1 MKLLFIIIVILFSVI
16 DCPALSMS
24 SGTVFLSNV
33 ADKTADVMLSKKQKQ
48 KQKQKKKKAKN
59 NSNQN
64 NNDLYLL
71 KIGLL
76 LTVGIGIAI
85 GVLLFQPIFIFGL
98 VFFLAFLFF
107 LAGLTFSMGLIL
119 SLSRAA
125 GNYREKNEEMA
136 GYILMYM
143 ITRIILLSI
152 VFLMVPTIYG
162 IILTV
167 TFLPGFIVQLLI
179 MTLLLK
185 SDISGNDRK
194 NMFRTQT
201 EPSVEQ

>member
-1 MKLLFIIIVILFSVI
+1 MKLLFIIIAMLFSVI

-24 SGTVFLSNV
+24 SGTAFLSNV
-33 ADKTADVMLSKKQKQ
+33 AEKTADVMISKKQKQ
-48 KQKQKKKKAKN
+48 NQKKKKAKN

-76 LTVGIGIAI
+76 LTVGIGLAI
-85 GVLLFQPIFIFGL
+85 GVLLFQPIFIFGIA
-98 VFFLAFLFF
+98 FFLAFLFF

-194 NMFRTQT
+194 KMFRTQT

>member
-1 MKLLFIIIVILFSVI
+1 MKLLFIIIAMLFSVI

-24 SGTVFLSNV
+24 SGTAFLSNV
-33 ADKTADVMLSKKQKQ
+33 AEKTADVMLSKKQ

-76 LTVGIGIAI
+76 LTVGIGLAI
-85 GVLLFQPIFIFGL
+85 GVLLFQPIFIFGIA
-98 VFFLAFLFF
+98 FFLAFLFF

-194 NMFRTQT
+194 KMFRTQT

>member
-1 MKLLFIIIVILFSVI
+1 MKLLFIIIAMLFSVI

-24 SGTVFLSNV
+24 SGTEFLSNV
-33 ADKTADVMLSKKQKQ
+33 AEKTADVMISKKQ

-76 LTVGIGIAI
+76 LTVGIGLAI
-85 GVLLFQPIFIFGL
+85 GVLLFQPIFIFGIA
-98 VFFLAFLFF
+98 FFLAFLFF

-194 NMFRTQT
+194 KMFRTQT

>member
-1 MKLLFIIIVILFSVI
+1 
-16 DCPALSMS
+16 MS

-33 ADKTADVMLSKKQKQ
+33 ADETADVMLSKKQKQ

-167 TFLPGFIVQLLI
+167 TFLPGFMVQLLI

>member
-1 MKLLFIIIVILFSVI
+1 MKLLFIIIAMLFSVI

-24 SGTVFLSNV
+24 SGTAFLSNV
-33 ADKTADVMLSKKQKQ
+33 AEKTADVMISKKQ

-71 KIGLL
+71 KIGLF
-76 LTVGIGIAI
+76 LTVGIGLAI
-85 GVLLFQPIFIFGL
+85 GVLLFQPIFIFGIA
-98 VFFLAFLFF
+98 FFLAFLFF

-152 VFLMVPTIYG
+152 VFLMAPTIYG

-194 NMFRTQT
+194 KMFRTQT

>member
-1 MKLLFIIIVILFSVI
+1 MKLLFIIIAMLFSVI

-24 SGTVFLSNV
+24 SGTEFLSNV
-33 ADKTADVMLSKKQKQ
+33 AEKTADVMISKKQ

-76 LTVGIGIAI
+76 LTVGIGLAI
-85 GVLLFQPIFIFGL
+85 GVLLFQPIFIFGIA
-98 VFFLAFLFF
+98 FFLAFLFF

-152 VFLMVPTIYG
+152 VFLMAPTIYG

-194 NMFRTQT
+194 KMFRTQT

>member
-1 MKLLFIIIVILFSVI
+1 MKLLFIIIAMLFSVI

-24 SGTVFLSNV
+24 SGTAFLSNV
-33 ADKTADVMLSKKQKQ
+33 AEKTADVMISKKQ

-76 LTVGIGIAI
+76 LTVGIGLAI
-85 GVLLFQPIFIFGL
+85 GVLLFQPIFIFGIA
-98 VFFLAFLFF
+98 FFLAFLFF

-152 VFLMVPTIYG
+152 VFLMAPTIYG

-194 NMFRTQT
+194 KMFRTQT

>member
-1 MKLLFIIIVILFSVI
+1 MKLLFIIIAMLFSVI

-24 SGTVFLSNV
+24 SGTAFLSNV
-33 ADKTADVMLSKKQKQ
+33 AEKTADVMISKKQKQ
-48 KQKQKKKKAKN
+48 NQKKKKAKN

-76 LTVGIGIAI
+76 LTVGIGLAI
-85 GVLLFQPIFIFGL
+85 GVLLFQPIFIFGIA
-98 VFFLAFLFF
+98 FFLAFLFF
-107 LAGLTFSMGLIL
+107 LAGMTFSMGLIL

-194 NMFRTQT
+194 KMFRTQT